1 MNRRE
6 EKTQSAIGT
15 EEPFFERWARRK
27 AEARQQPAEL
37 APPAGA
43 VEPEA
48 PAEQETGAVA
58 EPVELPPLESL
69 GEDSNYGAFLAPGVD
84 PALRRQALRQMFR
97 APKYHVIDSLDPFR
111 ADFSNYAGL
120 GDIVTADMRYHA
132 ERLLRKELEEAGQG
146 TPEEIPEREVQA
158 AAPESPA
165 EATDPSATGDEE
177 ELQRD
182 S

>member
-1 MNRRE
+1 MSRRE
-6 EKTQSAIGT
+6 DKPQSATGP
-15 EEPFFERWARRK
+15 EEPFLKRWARRK
-27 AEARQQPAEL
+27 AEARQPAEP
-37 APPAGA
+37 APPAVA
-43 VEPEA
+43 IEPDA
-48 PAEQETGAVA
+48 PAEQEAGAAA
-58 EPVELPPLESL
+58 ESVELPPLESL

-97 APKYHVIDSLDPFR
+97 APKYQVIDSLDPFR

-132 ERLLRKELEEAGQG
+132 ERLLKKELEEAGQG
-146 TPEEIPEREVQA
+146 TPEEVPEKEVQA